1 MRAKLLLFIFLSILI
16 SAGCSTTEKEKFYSY
31 TPEISTDK
39 INFSITA
46 YDTDIDNPAMD
57 RRCYYRVY
65 INKIDSGR
73 TTTGLE
79 SQEKY
84 FETSLSANRHL
95 VKLEKWVLD
104 EEQGRYLKVNNIE
117 QPKPDF
123 IYITVTES
131 AKVKVTMKST
141 RFGNTAFSKNEE

>member
-1 MRAKLLLFIFLSILI
+1 MKIKGLLFILLLILI
-16 SAGCSTTEKEKFYSY
+16 TAGCSTAGKGGIFSG
-31 TPEISTDK
+31 ISEDR
-39 INFSITA
+39 INFILTT
-46 YDTDIDNPAMD
+46 YDTDIDDPAMD

-123 IYITVTES
+123 IYITVPES
-131 AKVKVTMKST
+131 AKIKIIMRST
-141 RFGNTAFSKNEE
+141 KFGNAAFSKTLE

>member
-1 MRAKLLLFIFLSILI
+1 MKIKSFLFIFLLILGA
-16 SAGCSTTEKEKFYSY
+16 AGCSTAGKGEFSPV
-31 TPEISTDK
+31 TPDASEDK
-39 INFSITA
+39 INFMLTA
-46 YDTDIDNPAMD
+46 YDTDIDDPAMD

-79 SQEKY
+79 SQEKF
-84 FETSLSANRHL
+84 FETSLSTNRHL

-123 IYITVTES
+123 IYITVPES
-131 AKVKVTMKST
+131 ATIKVTMKST
-141 RFGNTAFSKNEE
+141 KFGNAAFSKNVE